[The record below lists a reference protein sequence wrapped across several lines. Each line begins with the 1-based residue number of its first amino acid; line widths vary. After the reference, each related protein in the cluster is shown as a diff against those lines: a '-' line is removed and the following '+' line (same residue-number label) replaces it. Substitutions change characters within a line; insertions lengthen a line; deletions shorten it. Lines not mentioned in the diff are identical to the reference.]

1 MTNLTIRLDQNDKNN
16 FSEICDKIGLS
27 VSAAFNVFVKAVIHE
42 QRIPFELSARDNSF
56 YCPANIHY
64 LEQLKKLD
72 DESKLHFSEH
82 SLEEIDG
89 MAE

>member
-1 MTNLTIRLDQNDKNN
+1 MTNLTIRLDQNDKNE
-16 FSEICDKIGLS
+16 FAAICDKIGLS

-42 QRIPFELSARDNSF
+42 QRIPFELSARDDSF
-56 YCPANIHY
+56 YCHY

-72 DESKLHFSEH
+72 DEGKLHFSEH
-82 SLEEIDG
+82 SLEEIDR

>member
-1 MTNLTIRLDQNDKNN
+1 MTNLTIRLDQNDKNE
-16 FSEICDKIGLS
+16 FATICDKIGLS

-42 QRIPFELSARDNSF
+42 QRIPFELSARDDSF
-56 YCPANIHY
+56 YCPANIRH

-72 DESKLHFSEH
+72 DEGKLHFSEH
-82 SLEEIDG
+82 SLEEIDR